1 MPRNLASILRQKT
14 LPFRKRG
21 KGVGSLGVGAGET
34 SPPPRWQSARLQ
46 RQPPTP
52 AQSSFQLG
60 DYKEDLSTE
69 VEGQAHSSSQTS
81 FLLGAS
87 CLELGSFQR
96 PQMDQ
101 QGSMKSGPAPGT
113 GLHAEG
119 LVLQVVAWMRA
130 THTHSQ
136 LPTKSFRGLQCP

>member
-1 MPRNLASILRQKT
+1 MGGGWRDLPTPQTPRR
-14 LPFRKRG
+14 
-21 KGVGSLGVGAGET
+21 
-34 SPPPRWQSARLQ
+34 QSARLLL
-46 RQPPTP
+46 QPPTP
-52 AQSSFQLG
+52 AQPNFQPG

-69 VEGQAHSSSQTS
+69 VEVQAHNSSQTS

-87 CLELGSFQR
+87 CLELGSFQG

-101 QGSMKSGPAPGT
+101 QGSMKSDPAPGT

-119 LVLQVVAWMRA
+119 LVLQVVAWMRT
-130 THTHSQ
+130 THTQSQ

>member
-21 KGVGSLGVGAGET
+21 EGAGSLGVGAGET
-34 SPPPRWQSARLQ
+34 SPPPRWQSARLPL
-46 RQPPTP
+46 QPPTP
-52 AQSSFQLG
+52 AQPNFQPG

-69 VEGQAHSSSQTS
+69 VEVQAHNSSRTS

-87 CLELGSFQR
+87 CLELGSFQG

-101 QGSMKSGPAPGT
+101 QGSMKSDPAPGT
-113 GLHAEG
+113 ELHAEG
-119 LVLQVVAWMRA
+119 LVLQVVAWMRT
-130 THTHSQ
+130 THTQSQ